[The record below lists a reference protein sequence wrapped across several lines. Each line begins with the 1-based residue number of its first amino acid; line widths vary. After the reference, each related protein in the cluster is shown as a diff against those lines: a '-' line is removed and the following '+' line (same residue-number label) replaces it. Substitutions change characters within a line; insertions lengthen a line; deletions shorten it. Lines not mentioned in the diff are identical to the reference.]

1 MLSFFLRDF
10 MQQVTIE
17 QAKVNLKVLI
27 KAALNG
33 EEIVITQDEK
43 SAVKLVPTST
53 AKPRPQF
60 GSAKGKIHI
69 ADDFEAPLEDF
80 AEYQ

>member
-1 MLSFFLRDF
+1 
-10 MQQVTIE
+10 MQQVNIE
-17 QAKVNLKVLI
+17 QAKANLNILI

-33 EEIVITQDEK
+33 EEVVISQDEK

-53 AKPRPQF
+53 VKPRPQF
-60 GSAKGKIHI
+60 GSAKGKIRI
-69 ADDFEAPLEDF
+69 ADDFDAPLEDF

>member
-1 MLSFFLRDF
+1 MR
-10 MQQVTIE
+10 QVNIE
-17 QAKVNLKVLI
+17 QAKINLKVLI
-27 KAALNG
+27 KAALSG

-60 GSAKGKIHI
+60 GSAKGKIRI
-69 ADDFEAPLEDF
+69 ADDFDAPLEDF
-80 AEYQ
+80 AEYR

>member
-1 MLSFFLRDF
+1 
-10 MQQVTIE
+10 MQQVNIE
-17 QAKVNLKVLI
+17 QAKAKLNILV

-33 EEIVITQDEK
+33 EEVVISQDEK

-69 ADDFEAPLEDF
+69 ADDFDAPLEDF

>member
-1 MLSFFLRDF
+1 
-10 MQQVTIE
+10 MQQVNIE
-17 QAKVNLKVLI
+17 QAKVKLTVLI

-33 EEIVITQDEK
+33 EEVVITQDEI
-43 SAVKLVPTST
+43 SAVKLVPTSI

-60 GSAKGKIHI
+60 GSAKGKIRI
-69 ADDFEAPLEDF
+69 ADDFDAPLEDF